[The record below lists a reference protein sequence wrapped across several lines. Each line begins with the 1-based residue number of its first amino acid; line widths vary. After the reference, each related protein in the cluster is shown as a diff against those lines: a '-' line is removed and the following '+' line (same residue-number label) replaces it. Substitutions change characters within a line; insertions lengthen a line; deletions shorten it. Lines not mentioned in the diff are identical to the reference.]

1 LEGAVDIRELILSPD
16 GTRLEEIMASPVVSA
31 EEDDK
36 REDLTELFLKYHFR
50 MIPVV
55 DIQDH
60 ILGVIHHK
68 DIMQGLVARAK
79 I

>member
-1 LEGAVDIRELILSPD
+1 V
-16 GTRLEEIMASPVVSA
+16 
-31 EEDDK
+31 
-36 REDLTELFLKYHFR
+36 ELFAKYHFR

-60 ILGVIHHK
+60 ILGVIQHK
-68 DIMQGLVARAK
+68 HIMQGLVARAK